1 MDKMC
6 ELAVDAVEWVSG
18 WSTLS
23 PATGFPGSSSM
34 RALQNYLYKPLRES
48 RSEAK
53 VSSETKQ
60 HRLKSPTMPFTKF
73 AELPAELRLK
83 IWDEATAGPSIHIF
97 DVCFPSW
104 RGTDRSSRAFQSAD
118 GRIIEDNYAR
128 WTKYRECVFLD
139 ALETGP
145 AEIARQT
152 RIARHMHDPSVYKQ
166 RHRMRLVCS
175 EASAAVERRLRGRN
189 TNSVYLPGR
198 NQRIHYDNEEDVL
211 LLRFGDGGALTD
223 LSHGVLFGEY
233 EASGVNSLT
242 EVLEGPWSAEIA
254 ETLRDARLIAL
265 DIAETWTPA
274 TVGAV
279 LFEEVAYLACCIQ
292 RGLRVLYLVD
302 HCHGRCVRCK
312 KQDITRS
319 RLQTRGDLHD
329 QLHSRHKD
337 AARSRT
343 ADVIHGVGKTYREVF
358 DLEGMGWSDEHPIYV
373 FARVMDEMIRSQQA
387 DADTQDFEGIRVLL
401 VEDDELEGV
410 DTTTMMDCYPDGRS
424 EEVTNEDMNMSL
436 R

>member
-1 MDKMC
+1 MDEMC
-6 ELAVDAVEWVSG
+6 ELAVDAVEWVSD
-18 WSTLS
+18 WSTLL
-23 PATGFPGSSSM
+23 PATGFPGSNAM
-34 RALQNYLYKPLRES
+34 RVLHDYLYKPLQES
-48 RSEAK
+48 RHEVK
-53 VSSETKQ
+53 FSSETQQ
-60 HRLKSPTMPFTKF
+60 HRSNSPMMPFTKF
-73 AELPAELRLK
+73 AELPPELRLK

-97 DVCFPSW
+97 DVCFASW
-104 RGTDRSSRAFQSAD
+104 RGTDRSRRAFQSAD
-118 GRIIEDNYAR
+118 GKISEQNHAR

-145 AEIARQT
+145 AELARRT

-166 RHRMRLVCS
+166 RQTMRLVCS
-175 EASAAVERRLRGRN
+175 EASAAVERRLRGTN
-189 TNSVYLPGR
+189 LNSVYLPGR
-198 NQRIHYDNEEDVL
+198 NQKIHYDNEEDVL

-223 LSHGVLFGEY
+223 LCHGVLSGEY
-233 EASGVNSLT
+233 EASGVNNLT

-279 LFEEVAYLACCIQ
+279 VFEEVAYLACCIQ

-302 HCHGRCVRCK
+302 HCHGRCTRCK

-319 RLQTRGDLHD
+319 QLQTRGELYY
-329 QLHSRHKD
+329 QLHSRDRD
-337 AARSRT
+337 AAISRV

-358 DLEGMGWSDEHPIYV
+358 NLEGMGWSDEHPIYV
-373 FARVMDEMIRSQQA
+373 SARVMDEMIRSQQT
-387 DADTQDFEGIRVLL
+387 DAATQDFEGIRVLL

-410 DTTTMMDCYPDGRS
+410 DNTTVMDCYPDSRS
-424 EEVTNEDMNMSL
+424 EVANEGVDMSL

>member
-1 MDKMC
+1 
-6 ELAVDAVEWVSG
+6 
-18 WSTLS
+18 
-23 PATGFPGSSSM
+23 
-34 RALQNYLYKPLRES
+34 
-48 RSEAK
+48 
-53 VSSETKQ
+53 
-60 HRLKSPTMPFTKF
+60 MPFTKF

-128 WTKYRECVFLD
+128 WTKYRE
-139 ALETGP
+139 
-145 AEIARQT
+145 
-152 RIARHMHDPSVYKQ
+152 
-166 RHRMRLVCS
+166 MRLVCS